1 MLPFRFLKAAVVM
14 VALQHNFLL
23 FFLLLLFKTQ
33 GRKKTILIVH
43 LLILFFSALFY
54 VYLQIGKH
62 TFLSYHISSALC
74 LKCHCYNLSL
84 KSLNSVEASRSQQ

>member
-1 MLPFRFLKAAVVM
+1 M
-14 VALQHNFLL
+14 
-23 FFLLLLFKTQ
+23 
-33 GRKKTILIVH
+33 VH
-43 LLILFFSALFY
+43 LLILFFSAFFY
-54 VYLQIGKH
+54 LYLQIGKH

>member
-1 MLPFRFLKAAVVM
+1 M

-23 FFLLLLFKTQ
+23 FFCDYYFKLKAVKRLF
-33 GRKKTILIVH
+33 IVH
-43 LLILFFSALFY
+43 LIILFFSAFFFNLF
-54 VYLQIGKH
+54 LQISKH

-84 KSLNSVEASRSQQ
+84 KSLNSVEASRSRQ